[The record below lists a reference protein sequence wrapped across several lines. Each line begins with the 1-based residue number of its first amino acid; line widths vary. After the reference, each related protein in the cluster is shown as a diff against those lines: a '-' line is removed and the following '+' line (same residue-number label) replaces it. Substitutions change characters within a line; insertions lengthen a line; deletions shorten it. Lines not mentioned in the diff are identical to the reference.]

1 MGGDY
6 HTMISLLLPTRGRP
20 ALVNR
25 LFASLVETTSCLDQL
40 EVVLYVDEDDLSSHN
55 LDSMDFHVSRIVGPV
70 LSMGGY
76 NSACLQIA
84 RGDVIILAN
93 DDMVIRTKGWDD
105 HIRLIHAKF
114 VDQVYLY
121 YPNDLNKKGLFCTFP
136 ILSRGTCELLAT
148 PYPSAYRRAFIDVH
162 LFDIFKRLQHA
173 GFDRIRYCDDLVFEH
188 LHYRTGK
195 APDDETY
202 RLARKGRFADDP
214 TFLALTAK
222 RSEAAARLISAI
234 RNEPFAAGGGSI
246 FQDEAPASIYSAV
259 RFFSRR
265 FLLDAELPYRWRLFL
280 WYWFIGRYLAANG
293 FLRPFV
299 R

>member
-1 MGGDY
+1 
-6 HTMISLLLPTRGRP
+6 MISLLLPTRGRP
-20 ALVNR
+20 TLVNR
-25 LFASLVETTSCLDQL
+25 LFTSIAETTSHLDQL
-40 EVVLYVDEDDLSSHN
+40 EVVLYVDEDDTSSYD
-55 LDSMDFHVSRIVGPV
+55 LDSKFFSVVRIIGPA
-70 LSMGGY
+70 LTMGGY
-76 NSACLQIA
+76 NSACFEKA
-84 RGDVIILAN
+84 RGEVLILAN
-93 DDMVIRTKGWDD
+93 DDMVIRTSGWDD
-105 HIRLIHAKF
+105 RIRAMNAKF
-114 VDQVYLY
+114 EDQIYLGY
-121 YPNDLNKKGLFCTFP
+121 ANDLFKKSRFCTFP
-136 ILSRGTCELLAT
+136 ILSRRTCELLAT

-173 GFDRIRYCDDLVFEH
+173 GFDRIRYFDDLVFEH

-195 APDDETY
+195 VPDDETY

-234 RNEPFAAGGGSI
+234 RNEPFAAGGGST
-246 FQDEAPASIYSAV
+246 FQYEAPASIVSAV
-259 RFFSRR
+259 RFFSRG